1 MAHFLSNACLK
12 ATTMIDENRLPSSRR
27 VIYSGRKIEV
37 ALDTLT
43 LNDGTTAEREVVLH
57 RGAVALVPMV
67 DRDHVCLVKN
77 VRYAVRDTLWEVP
90 AGTIDAG
97 EHPDVTAARELT
109 EETGFV
115 AEKITKL
122 REWYV
127 SPGVM
132 SEVMHLYLCEGLRAV
147 GSNLELD
154 ENLEPVT
161 VPWAEAVAMA
171 WDGRI
176 KDAKSILAIMLVDQ
190 LRRNS

>member
-1 MAHFLSNACLK
+1 
-12 ATTMIDENRLPSSRR
+12 MIDETRLPSHRR
-27 VIYSGRKIEV
+27 LIYSGKKIEV

-67 DRDHVCLVKN
+67 DSDHVCLVKN

-97 EHPDVTAARELT
+97 EHPDLTAARELT
-109 EETGFV
+109 EETGFT
-115 AEKITKL
+115 AGKITKL

-132 SEVMHLYLCEGLRAV
+132 SEVMHLYLCENLTQV
-147 GSNLELD
+147 GSKLELD

-161 VPWAEAVAMA
+161 VSWSEALQMVQ
-171 WDGRI
+171 DGRI
-176 KDAKSILAIMLVDQ
+176 KDAKTILAIMLVDQ
-190 LRRNS
+190 LRKG

>member
-1 MAHFLSNACLK
+1 
-12 ATTMIDENRLPSSRR
+12 MIDENRLPSSRR
-27 VIYSGRKIEV
+27 VIFSGRKIEV

-67 DRDHVCLVKN
+67 DDDHVCLVKN

-97 EHPDVTAARELT
+97 EHPDVTAERELT
-109 EETGFV
+109 EETGYT
-115 AEKITKL
+115 AEKIIKL

-132 SEVMHLYLCEGLRAV
+132 SEQMHLYLCEGLKQV
-147 GSNLELD
+147 GSSLELD
-154 ENLEPVT
+154 ENLEPV
-161 VPWAEAVAMA
+161 VLPWEEALAMA
-171 WDGRI
+171 LDGRI
-176 KDAKSILAIMLVDQ
+176 KDAKSILAILLVNR
-190 LRRNS
+190 LRGK